1 MEKMQKL
8 EAIAAEI
15 LKLFNIVSPPVPIE
29 TMLQHP
35 KENMWEELDIN
46 QLSGSFLSIREY
58 YSPRMSLA
66 RLLARHIASSPW
78 GRERGMFQLMTD
90 EDTVRA
96 FARML
101 IMPLDM
107 VRNLSTAARNPTAM
121 SMHFEV
127 PEEDARMRLQECTEH
142 L

>member
-15 LKLFNIVSPPVPIE
+15 LQLFNIISPPVPIE

-35 KENMWEELDIN
+35 KENMWEELDVN
-46 QLSGSFLSIREY
+46 QLSGSFLNIREY

-78 GRERGMFQLMTD
+78 GRERGMMSLMTD

-101 IMPLDM
+101 IMPQEM

-127 PEEDARMRLQECTEH
+127 PEEDARMRLQEISNP